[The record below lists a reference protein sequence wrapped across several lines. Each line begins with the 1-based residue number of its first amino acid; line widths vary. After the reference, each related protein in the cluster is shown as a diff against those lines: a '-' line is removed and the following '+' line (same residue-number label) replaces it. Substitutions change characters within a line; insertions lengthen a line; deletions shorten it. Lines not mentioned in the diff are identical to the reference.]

1 MRLIVERIVHASWH
15 CGAGSWAERVEQ
27 CHTRDV
33 QIMMWVRVN
42 LLLSDTKVTKNFFIE
57 EGNVLFLRIF
67 LYLCIIITK

>member
-15 CGAGSWAERVEQ
+15 CGAGSGAERVEQ

-33 QIMMWVRVN
+33 QIMCVRVN

-57 EGNVLFLRIF
+57 EGYVLFLQIF
-67 LYLCIIITK
+67 LYLCIIIIK